1 MKKLLVICSLVVML
15 VGVTA
20 FNVSA
25 DIIVGDI
32 SFSGF
37 GGTDSNENLN
47 LATQFIGGTTAQVES
62 GSGDYAA
69 IPVVGQPLSP
79 AVTFA
84 TFAIPQA
91 FATIPLWTFSYSG
104 LTYAFDSLTMKKSF
118 SSTHS
123 LVIEGTGIAKI
134 TGFDDTP
141 GLFTITAQHQGESKD
156 TGFSFSASSDAS
168 PVSVPEPASM
178 FLLGFGLVG
187 LAGAQR
193 KFKK

>member
-37 GGTDSNENLN
+37 GGTDSNLDLS
-47 LATQFIGGTTAQVES
+47 LATQFIGGDTAQVES

-69 IPVVGQPLSP
+69 VPVVGQPGSP

-91 FATIPLWTFSYSG
+91 FATIPLWTFDYGG
-104 LTYAFDSLTMKKSF
+104 LTYAFDSLIMQKS
-118 SSTHS
+118 SSGEHY
-123 LVIEGTGIAKI
+123 LVLEGTGIAKI

-141 GLFTITAQHQGESKD
+141 GSFTITAQHQGDSQR
-156 TGFSFSASSDAS
+156 TRVSASQLRQMFRLFLFQNPPLCFSSALAW
-168 PVSVPEPASM
+168 SV
-178 FLLGFGLVG
+178 
-187 LAGAQR
+187 
-193 KFKK
+193 